1 MHSHSTPEVAVLS
14 TLILFCENAVLASR
28 LVHEPTFKITTPRAH
43 GLSQSSG
50 FSLGFE
56 QAQDVVNFD
65 WSFDISDDASTRVV
79 HEFDSDLCDTTSRT
93 SSAEDSG
100 DFDELDGDFAGIHLD

>member
-1 MHSHSTPEVAVLS
+1 V
-14 TLILFCENAVLASR
+14 SR
-28 LVHEPTFKITTPRAH
+28 T
-43 GLSQSSG
+43 
-50 FSLGFE
+50 
-56 QAQDVVNFD
+56 